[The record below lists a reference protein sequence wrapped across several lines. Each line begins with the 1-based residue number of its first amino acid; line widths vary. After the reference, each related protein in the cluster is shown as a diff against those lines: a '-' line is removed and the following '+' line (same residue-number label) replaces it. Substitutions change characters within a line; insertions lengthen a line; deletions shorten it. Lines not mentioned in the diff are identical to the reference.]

1 MNRLTQEPKSG
12 ASKFALVAITAL
24 LMLVALGV
32 PLPAVAS
39 SPQTRRI
46 EVNARQFA
54 YEPATLNVNRGDTI
68 TFHLESLDA
77 THGLFV
83 DGYAVNIQ
91 AEPGKSAEVTFVADK
106 EGKFKFRCSVSCG
119 ALHPFMIG
127 ELNVAP
133 NLPLGR
139 AIIVTLIVA
148 IGATVFFWRGS
159 SAKLGA

>member
-1 MNRLTQEPKSG
+1 
-12 ASKFALVAITAL
+12 
-24 LMLVALGV
+24 MLVALGV

-119 ALHPFMIG
+119 TLHPFMIG

-148 IGATVFFWRGS
+148 IGATVFFWRG
-159 SAKLGA
+159 

>member
-148 IGATVFFWRGS
+148 IGATVFFWRG
-159 SAKLGA
+159 

>member
-1 MNRLTQEPKSG
+1 MSRLTQEPKSG

-24 LMLVALGV
+24 LILVALSV

-39 SPQTRRI
+39 APQTRRI

-119 ALHPFMIG
+119 TLHPFMIG

-139 AIIVTLIVA
+139 AIFVTLIVA
-148 IGATVFFWRGS
+148 IGATVFFWRG
-159 SAKLGA
+159 